1 MTVVLV
7 FVWLISFSL
16 GRYPVSLLDVGRI
29 LLSRIFPMETTWPE
43 AAEIALFNIRLPRL
57 LLGMFVGGG
66 LSMAGSAY
74 QAVFANPLVS
84 PDVLGASG
92 GAGFGAALAI
102 LLSVGVFGLT
112 VSSFFFGLL
121 AVLLVVLIA
130 GRVRYNRVLGFI
142 LTGMV
147 VSSLFSAA
155 LSFLKLVADP
165 QNQLPA
171 ITYWLMGSLNG
182 TTMFDVYF
190 AGPTILL
197 GMLVLVLL
205 RWQLN
210 IIVLGDEE
218 AKTMGVMAGRIR
230 LIVVFAATLI
240 TAASVSVTGM
250 VGWIGLVIPHV
261 ARMTVGADHR
271 YQLPASGFLGAIFL
285 LLVDNA
291 SRLIASSEIPLGIL
305 TAFIGAPFFLW
316 LILREGRQ

>member
-102 LLSVGVFGLT
+102 LLSVGAFGLT

-147 VSSLFSAA
+147 LSSLFSAA